1 MDAIVLGNF
10 LGASVRMGTPLLI
23 AALGLVISERA
34 GLINIGVEGIML
46 MAAFGAYTGAKLTG
60 SYWLGLLS
68 GIAIAVLTILIFAV
82 TSITLKTKQIIIG
95 AALNMFCAGMS
106 SFMYRWLFWGTGR
119 LDDGI
124 AARTFPTIVLPVLSD
139 IPVLGRMLFSHNFI
153 VYFGFV
159 MVGVLWIV
167 INKTSLGLKII
178 AVGDH
183 PKAAD
188 SLGINVIKIRYW
200 AVIFSGVMMGV
211 AGTFLSIAQSSSFG
225 EDMTAG
231 RGFIAMAVV
240 ILGKWSPVG
249 AFGGALIFGA
259 ASALQML
266 FQTMGLDIPRNL
278 IMMVPYIVTVIA
290 VLAVSKQR
298 VGAPRALGVP
308 YEKA

>member
-10 LGASVRMGTPLLI
+10 LGASVRMSTPLLI
-23 AALGLVISERA
+23 AALGLVVSERS
-34 GLINIGVEGIML
+34 GLMNIGVEGIML
-46 MAAFGAYTGAKLTG
+46 MAAFGAYTGAKLSG
-60 SYWLGLLS
+60 SYWLGLMS
-68 GIAIAVLTILIFAV
+68 GILIALITITIFAV
-82 TSITLKTKQIIIG
+82 TSINFRTKQIIVG

-106 SFMYRWLFWGTGR
+106 SFLYRWLFYGTGR
-119 LDDGI
+119 LDAGI
-124 AARTFPTIVLPVLSD
+124 AARTFPPMEIPGLSR
-139 IPVLGRMLFSHNFI
+139 IPILGPMLFSHNI
-153 VYFGFV
+153 LVYFGFV
-159 MVGVLWIV
+159 MVAVLWVV

-188 SLGINVIKIRYW
+188 SLGISVTRIRYMS
-200 AVIFSGVMMGV
+200 VMFSGVMIGV

-249 AFGGALIFGA
+249 ALGGALVFGA
-259 ASALQML
+259 ASALQMV
-266 FQTMGLDIPRNL
+266 FQTTGVEVPRNL
-278 IMMVPYIVTVIA
+278 IMMVPYIVTVLA
-290 VLAVSKQR
+290 VLVVSRQR
-298 VGAPRALGVP
+298 VGAPRALGQP

>member
-1 MDAIVLGNF
+1 MDAVVLGNF

-68 GIAIAVLTILIFAV
+68 GIAIAVVTILIFAV
-82 TSITLKTKQIIIG
+82 SSITFKTKQIIIG

-106 SFMYRWLFWGTGR
+106 SFLYRWLFYGTGR
-119 LDDGI
+119 LDGGI
-124 AARTFPTIVLPVLSD
+124 AARTFPTVALPGLSQ

-153 VYFGFV
+153 VYFGFI
-159 MVGVLWIV
+159 MVVVLWVV

-200 AVIFSGVMMGV
+200 AVIFSGAMMGV

-259 ASALQML
+259 ASALQMV
-266 FQTMGLDIPRNL
+266 FQTTGVDVPRNL